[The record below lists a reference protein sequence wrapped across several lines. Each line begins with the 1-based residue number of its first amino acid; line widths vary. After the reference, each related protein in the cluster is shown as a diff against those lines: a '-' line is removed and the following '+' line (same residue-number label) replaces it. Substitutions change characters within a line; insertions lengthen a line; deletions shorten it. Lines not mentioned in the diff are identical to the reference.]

1 MRSHRIIVGLLS
13 ACMVFVA
20 APLFAQDTTRRVVVE
35 EVPSLKDIRRVAA
48 ARTHS
53 GYPVPRYVSLK
64 VDPVNGRQGPSV
76 KHRVLWQY
84 QQRGT
89 PFVIVAEMDIWRKI
103 RDQNGDESWVRT
115 QALSGERHVIAV
127 GDVNLRTKP
136 RDTARINAIIADG
149 GLMRL
154 LGCNEVGWCRV
165 KTKSGHKG
173 WIEQS
178 RLWGAQP
185 L

>member
-1 MRSHRIIVGLLS
+1 MRLHRIIGGIFSAFLMLTASPLL
-13 ACMVFVA
+13 
-20 APLFAQDTTRRVVVE
+20 AQDNTRRIVVE
-35 EVPSLKDIRRVAA
+35 DTPSLKDIRRVAA
-48 ARTHS
+48 SRTHS

-115 QALSGERHVIAV
+115 QALSG
-127 GDVNLRTKP
+127 
-136 RDTARINAIIADG
+136 
-149 GLMRL
+149 
-154 LGCNEVGWCRV
+154 
-165 KTKSGHKG
+165 
-173 WIEQS
+173 
-178 RLWGAQP
+178 
-185 L
+185 